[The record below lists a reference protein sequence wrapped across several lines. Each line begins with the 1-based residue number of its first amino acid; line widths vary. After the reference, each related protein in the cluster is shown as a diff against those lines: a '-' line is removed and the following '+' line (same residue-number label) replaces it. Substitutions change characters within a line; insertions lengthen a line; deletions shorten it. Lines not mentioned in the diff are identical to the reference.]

1 MASGQSST
9 LFGTFPTGAARALCR
24 TLTFSAIPLSFLHP
38 GDLAPRH
45 MLAPKRRQTI
55 RRRNVIQGDSLMSPA
70 ELHADSI
77 VIDGLIIAKWN
88 RELFEDMRK
97 GGLTAANCTVSVWE
111 GFQATINSIVASQ
124 KLIRENSDL
133 VLPVRTTAD
142 IRKAK
147 EQGKTGILFGF
158 QNAHAFEDQLGYV
171 EIFKQLGVG
180 IVQMCYNTQNLVG
193 TGCYERDGGL
203 SGFGREVVA
212 EMNRVGVMCDL
223 SHVGSRTS
231 EEVILESKKPV
242 CYSHCLPSGLK
253 EHPRNKSD
261 AELKFIADHG
271 GFVGVTMFA
280 PFLAK
285 GIDATIDDYAEAIE
299 YTMNLVGEDAIGIG
313 TDFTQGHGQDF
324 FEYLTHDKGYARRL
338 TSFGKI
344 INPLGIRTVGEFPN
358 LTETLLKR
366 GHPERVVRKIMGENW
381 VNVLKDVWGE

>member
-1 MASGQSST
+1 MPLSRVALNIAGCGAGHLSRIDAFGKPPVVFASGSPVAQAYA
-9 LFGTFPTGAARALCR
+9 GPKAPTHR
-24 TLTFSAIPLSFLHP
+24 SA
-38 GDLAPRH
+38 
-45 MLAPKRRQTI
+45 QTKSI
-55 RRRNVIQGDSLMSPA
+55 KGDSLMSPA

-111 GFQATINSIVASQ
+111 GFKATVDNIASSQ
-124 KLIRENSDL
+124 KLIRDNSDL
-133 VLPVRTTAD
+133 VMPVRTTAD

-147 EQGKTGILFGF
+147 ELGKTGILFGF
-158 QNAHAFEDQLGYV
+158 QNAHAFEDQIAYV
-171 EIFKQLGVG
+171 DVFKQLGVG

-203 SGFGREVVA
+203 SGFGREIVA
-212 EMNRVGVMCDL
+212 EMNRVGIMCDL
-223 SHVGSRTS
+223 SHVGSKTS

-261 AELKFIADHG
+261 EELKFIADHG

-285 GIDATIDDYAEAIE
+285 GIDSTIDDYAEAIE
-299 YTMNLVGEDAIGIG
+299 YTMNIVGEDAIGIG

-338 TSFGKI
+338 TNFGKI